1 MFRSYRI
8 GSIFGFPIEI
18 NLSFLLL
25 LGIVLFT
32 MGGLNGVFLVLV
44 AFASVLL
51 HELGHALVARHLGV
65 HIAGIELSFFGGAAK
80 MANLP
85 RSASDE
91 VAIAAAGPAVSFA
104 LAGSG
109 FVLGSLTTASFFFM
123 FGWLNI
129 VIALFN
135 LFPAL
140 PMDGGRILRA
150 LLTRRHSFVRATDL
164 SVTITRGFA
173 IFLGIVGIAS
183 WSLFMPIL
191 AVLLWMMGS
200 AEKRLARFLSG
211 EFSYDSQGYRRH
223 AYGSYAYAEPI
234 DLPRATWS
242 PGSSSSGVRAG
253 ASKNPLF
260 SFHRPVASSGFVVR
274 QRNGRLVIELV
285 K

>member
-25 LGIVLFT
+25 LGIVLLT
-32 MGGLNGVFLVLV
+32 AGGLNGVFLVFV

-51 HELGHALVARHLGV
+51 HELGHALVARHLKV

-91 VAIAAAGPAVSFA
+91 IAIAAAGPAVSFA
-104 LAGSG
+104 LAGVG
-109 FVLGSLTTASFFFM
+109 FVLGVLTGVSFFFM

-150 LLTRRHSFVRATDL
+150 LLTRKHTFVRATDI

-173 IFLGIVGIAS
+173 IALAVIGIVS
-183 WSLFMPIL
+183 WSVFMPVL

-200 AEKRLARFLSG
+200 AEKRVARFVSG
-211 EFSYDSQGYRRH
+211 EFSYDGQGYRRH
-223 AYGSYAYAEPI
+223 AYDAYAYAPEPA
-234 DLPRATWS
+234 DFPQATWS
-242 PGSSSSGVRAG
+242 PRERG
-253 ASKNPLF
+253 AWTTRNPLF

-274 QRNGRLVIELV
+274 QRNGRLVIELI